1 MEIQWYPGHM
11 AKAKRQLSEML
22 PLLDVVV
29 EVADARI
36 PLSSRNPDL
45 DRLLAR
51 KPRIV
56 VLNKADLANPSVT
69 EEWLQFIRNQGNA
82 AVAVNSRTGQGMADL
97 RAALRAVR
105 PGNERIRRAAR
116 RVGVVG
122 IPNSGKSTILNQLVG
137 RSSAQ
142 AGDRPGVTR
151 GKQWVRVGEWEIL
164 DTPGLLWPKFDDKNA
179 ALLLAFTGAI
189 RHELFNE
196 EALALELI
204 AFLKEK
210 CPGCLAQAY
219 AIAEDGDPE
228 EILCD
233 IARKRGCLK
242 KGGTVDELRG
252 AKLLWADFRAGR
264 LGRITLERPSP
275 SPSRS
280 PETPSV

>member
-22 PLLDVVV
+22 PLFDVVV
-29 EVADARI
+29 EVCDARI
-36 PLSSRNPDL
+36 PISSRNPDL
-45 DRLLAR
+45 DRLLTR
-51 KPRIV
+51 KPRVV
-56 VLNKADLANPSVT
+56 VLNKSDLANPNIT
-69 EEWLQFIRNQGNA
+69 EEWLKYIRGQGYA

-97 RAALRAVR
+97 RATLRSVR
-105 PGNERIRRAAR
+105 PKNEKIRRTAR

-137 RSSAQ
+137 RSAAQ

-164 DTPGLLWPKFDDKNA
+164 DTPGLLWPKFEDKHA

-196 EALALELI
+196 EELALELI

-219 AIAEDGDPE
+219 SIEEALDHVEVLQEIAK
-228 EILCD
+228 
-233 IARKRGCLK
+233 KRGCLK
-242 KGGTVDELRG
+242 KGGVVDELRG
-252 AKLLWADFRAGR
+252 AKLLWGDFRSGR
-264 LGRITLERPSP
+264 LGRITLESPIPS
-275 SPSRS
+275 
-280 PETPSV
+280 